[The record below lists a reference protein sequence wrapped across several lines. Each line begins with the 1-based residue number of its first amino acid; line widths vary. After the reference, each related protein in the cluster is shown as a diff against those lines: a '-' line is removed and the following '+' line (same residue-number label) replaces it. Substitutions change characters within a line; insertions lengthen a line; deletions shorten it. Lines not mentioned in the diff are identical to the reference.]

1 MDEEDLI
8 GDVDDI
14 IAGKVTPAYQLVD
27 AVARDSAVIQS
38 KQELVCAGL
47 HYDFPPKLAF
57 EYALNAESH
66 ASLCER
72 YNLSP
77 DEFKGLQAS
86 TTFQA
91 YVATFKK
98 DIAEFGLGFRM
109 RARVGAETV
118 LDITMD
124 MIKSDCTPPAVRATL
139 GAQVIKWADLE
150 PMKKQAET
158 DSPTVNIQINV

>member
-27 AVARDSAVIQS
+27 TVARDSAVIRS

-72 YNLSP
+72 YNLSS

-86 TTFQA
+86 TAFQA

-109 RARVGAETV
+109 RARVHAESA
-118 LDITMD
+118 LDIAMQMAHLED
-124 MIKSDCTPPAVRATL
+124 TPPAVRATL
-139 GAQVIKWADLE
+139 LAQVVKWADLE